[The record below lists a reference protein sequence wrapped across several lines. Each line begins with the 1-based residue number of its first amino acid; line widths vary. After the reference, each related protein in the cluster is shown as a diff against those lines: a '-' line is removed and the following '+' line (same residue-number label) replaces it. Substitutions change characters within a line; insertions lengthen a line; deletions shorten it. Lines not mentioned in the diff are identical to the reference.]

1 MELQLNVKF
10 FQKIQNA
17 GLATINK
24 ITNLPFFDNKD
35 LKVLNNASYVENQL
49 GIFPLE
55 FCKELKNLT
64 VCEKEPNWIKVP
76 TSTKIILYEKKCF
89 YKIFYNVLFVLNP
102 NKGKGT
108 ITLINAAGEIISED
122 FDTKIYLNLNNTKK
136 FFTNCGREL
145 EKIEIGT
152 FQVENITIDFR
163 TKFNPSAPD
172 IINLVTETKSP
183 MNNTI
188 LYCVLAGTSFLVA
201 IFFILFVFQLKKNT
215 DEKKDEKNSEDNNE
229 TLNQIPSISSFTTL
243 HLSDGVEKFGP
254 RN

>member
-1 MELQLNVKF
+1 M
-10 FQKIQNA
+10 
-17 GLATINK
+17 
-24 ITNLPFFDNKD
+24 
-35 LKVLNNASYVENQL
+35 
-49 GIFPLE
+49 
-55 FCKELKNLT
+55 
-64 VCEKEPNWIKVP
+64 
-76 TSTKIILYEKKCF
+76 
-89 YKIFYNVLFVLNP
+89 NP
-102 NKGKGT
+102 HKGKGT
-108 ITLINAAGEIISED
+108 ITLINEAGEIISED
-122 FDTKIYLNLNNTKK
+122 FDTQIYLNLNNTKK
-136 FFTNCGREL
+136 IFTNCGQEL

-201 IFFILFVFQLKKNT
+201 LFFILFVFQLKKNT
-215 DEKKDEKNSEDNNE
+215 DEKKDGKNSEKNDE

-243 HLSDGVEKFGP
+243 HLSDGVKKFGP